1 MPKNIYTNNYYT
13 NINHVWGEII
23 KTTVIALVL
32 AAAML
37 SVSALAGCDGEG
49 ILASGIFET
58 EESSIKFHA
67 AQDTNIDSLEIGNDK
82 ALAYGSIF
90 QKTPK
95 ATATNNLEIKKNQD
109 SGKCK
114 SGYEECCDPYT
125 RIYNATPR
133 PTPVLEL
140 ESHDCK
146 DCCIKVN
153 VDQIKVGNRDA
164 LAFGYAAA
172 ENNVKIC
179 ADQE

>member
-1 MPKNIYTNNYYT
+1 MA
-13 NINHVWGEII
+13 V
-23 KTTVIALVL
+23 
-32 AAAML
+32 AML

-49 ILASGIFET
+49 VLASGIFET
-58 EESSIKFHA
+58 EESSIKFPA
-67 AQDTNIDSLEIGNDK
+67 AQDTNIDSLEVGNDK

-90 QKTPK
+90 MRTPK

-114 SGYEECCDPYT
+114 SGYEECCDPYVKT
-125 RIYNATPR
+125 YDEETGNLTM
-133 PTPVLEL
+133 

-164 LAFGYAAA
+164 LAFGFAAA
-172 ENNVKIC
+172 ENNVKIV
-179 ADQE
+179 ANQE